1 MPDRTKLKIGDRIR
15 LLRVPQCDLEQRERE
30 RREQTEE
37 AGYTADTI
45 ERIIAQDPVVTISSI
60 DEYGLP
66 WFEYDLKLAT
76 GEIERHL
83 LAIMED
89 DSWCMVATAG

>member
-1 MPDRTKLKIGDRIR
+1 M
-15 LLRVPQCDLEQRERE
+15 REGAE
-30 RREQTEE
+30 D
-37 AGYTADTI
+37 AGWTADTI

-66 WFEYDLKLAT
+66 WFDYELKSSS
-76 GEIERHL
+76 GEIDHHS

-89 DSWCMVATAG
+89 ESWCMA

>member
-15 LLRVPQCDLEQRERE
+15 LLRVPQGDVEQRERE
-30 RREQTEE
+30 RREGAEH
-37 AGYTADTI
+37 AGCTADTI

-60 DEYGLP
+60 DEHGLP
-66 WFEYDLKLAT
+66 WFDYELKSPS
-76 GEIERHL
+76 GEIEHHS

-89 DSWCMVATAG
+89 ESWCVA

>member
-1 MPDRTKLKIGDRIR
+1 MPDRTKLKIGDRFR
-15 LLRVPQCDLEQRERE
+15 LLRVPQGDAEQRERE
-30 RREQTEE
+30 LRESAQD
-37 AGYTADTI
+37 AGWTADTI

-66 WFEYDLKLAT
+66 WFDYELKSPSGAV
-76 GEIERHL
+76 EHHS

-89 DSWCMVATAG
+89 ESWCMA

>member
-15 LLRVPQCDLEQRERE
+15 LLRVPQGDIEQRERE
-30 RREQTEE
+30 RREGADH
-37 AGYTADTI
+37 AGWTADTI

-60 DEYGLP
+60 DERGLP
-66 WFEYDLKLAT
+66 WFDYELT
-76 GEIERHL
+76 SRGGEIEHHS

-89 DSWCMVATAG
+89 ESWCMA

>member
-15 LLRVPQCDLEQRERE
+15 LLRVPRGDVEQRERE
-30 RREQTEE
+30 LREGAED
-37 AGYTADTI
+37 AGWTADTI

-66 WFEYDLKLAT
+66 WFEYQLKSAT
-76 GEIERHL
+76 GEIEEHS
-83 LAIMED
+83 LAVMED
-89 DSWCMVATAG
+89 ESWSVA

>member
-15 LLRVPQCDLEQRERE
+15 LLRVPAGDLEQRERE
-30 RREQTEE
+30 LREGVGD
-37 AGYTADTI
+37 AGWTADTI
-45 ERIIAQDPVVTISSI
+45 ERILAQDPVVSISSI

-66 WFEYDLKLAT
+66 WFEYELK
-76 GEIERHL
+76 GVDGKIEYHS

-89 DSWCMVATAG
+89 ESWCIA

>member
-15 LLRVPQCDLEQRERE
+15 LLRVPAGDLEQRKRELRE
-30 RREQTEE
+30 RVED
-37 AGYTADTI
+37 AGWTADTI
-45 ERIIAQDPVVTISSI
+45 ERILVQDPVVSISSI

-66 WFEYDLKLAT
+66 WFEYELKTAD
-76 GEIERHL
+76 GKIEYHS

-89 DSWCMVATAG
+89 ESWFLA